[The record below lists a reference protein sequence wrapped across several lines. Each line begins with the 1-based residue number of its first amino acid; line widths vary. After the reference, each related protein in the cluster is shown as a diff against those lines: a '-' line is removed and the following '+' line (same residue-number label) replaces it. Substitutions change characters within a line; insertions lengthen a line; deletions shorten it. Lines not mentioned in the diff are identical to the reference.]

1 MHTSDSNSIGSASD
15 CCLPVHQKMLL
26 TLGLLPDHFPPA
38 CVILLLSA
46 LVFAG
51 GYLYANNSTRRK
63 SLARELEDARA
74 KLHYL
79 QEKLMREEEVPTN
92 KEKKKRKE
100 IRIFIDGAFDMLHFG
115 HMNAFRLARSLG
127 TKLIVGVNSDDS
139 ITQCKGSPLMSEED
153 RIVMVSACKF
163 VDEVVPNC
171 PYIMNEEYLDWVIKT
186 YNIDYVVHGS
196 DPCIVDGKDV
206 YKAAKKTGKYR
217 SIPRTEGVST
227 TDIVGRM
234 LLLTKQHH
242 YQNVDD
248 EAADSF
254 KQESASRQSKFLTT
268 SRMLQL
274 FSAGVHAPRADQK
287 VIYVDGAWDLFHPG
301 HVSFLKEAK
310 KVSKLAKAY
319 ASMLNYQLTNARFKL
334 REVTI
339 Y

>member
-1 MHTSDSNSIGSASD
+1 MTTSDPFGLASD
-15 CCLPVHQKMLL
+15 CCSPMHRMLWAYVKEY
-26 TLGLLPDHFPPA
+26 FYSV
-38 CVILLLSA
+38 CVIA
-46 LVFAG
+46 LTSFVVG
-51 GYLYANNSTRRK
+51 GFLYANNSRRRK

-79 QEKLMREEEVPTN
+79 QEKLLREEEDSTN
-92 KEKKKRKE
+92 KEKKKKKE

-153 RIVMVSACKF
+153 RIIMVSACKF

-171 PYIMNEEYLDWVIKT
+171 PYIMNEQYLDWVIKT

-248 EAADSF
+248 EATDSC

-274 FSAGVHAPRADQK
+274 FSAGVHAPKPGQR
-287 VIYVDGAWDLFHPG
+287 VVYVDGAWDLFHPG

-310 KVSKLAKAY
+310 KVSQSYSSFKA
-319 ASMLNYQLTNARFKL
+319 
-334 REVTI
+334 
-339 Y
+339 